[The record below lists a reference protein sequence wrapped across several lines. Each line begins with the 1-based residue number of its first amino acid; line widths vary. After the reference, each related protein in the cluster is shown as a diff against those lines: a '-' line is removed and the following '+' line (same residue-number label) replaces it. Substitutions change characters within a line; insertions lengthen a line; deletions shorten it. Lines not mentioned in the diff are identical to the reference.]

1 MMPTIRNAESI
12 ALDRIKNLVADVL
25 KTAREVTAWRNDYD
39 PGTQE
44 WYTLC
49 NLAQTAESLALSL
62 PVEMLPDEEW
72 RYVSPA
78 EYAAVD
84 EILALLEGSEVK

>member
-25 KTAREVTAWRNDYD
+25 KIAREVTAWRNDYD

-49 NLAQTAESLALSL
+49 NLAQTSEGLALSL

-72 RYVSPA
+72 RWVSPA
-78 EYAAVD
+78 EYAACD
-84 EILALLEGSEVK
+84 EILALLEGSEGK

>member
-1 MMPTIRNAESI
+1 MMPTIQNADTI
-12 ALDRIKNLVADVL
+12 AFDRVKKLVAEVL
-25 KTAREVTAWRNDYD
+25 KTTREVDAWRNDYD

-49 NLAQTAESLALSL
+49 NLAETAESLALSL

-72 RYVSPA
+72 RHVSPA
-78 EYAAVD
+78 EYAACD
-84 EILALLEGSEVK
+84 DILAALKEAEGK